1 MYEDVSAVTK
11 VSFNNANF
19 AYSVLT
25 SHVLSGMED
34 KSRAPVHY
42 RAKYR
47 AEPLKDTS
55 IFIGRL
61 RFRLQP
67 VQSHIFIWIA

>member
-11 VSFNNANF
+11 VGFNNANTS
-19 AYSVLT
+19 YSVLT
-25 SHVLSGMED
+25 RCVLSGMED
-34 KSRAPVHY
+34 KSRAPFHH

-47 AEPLKDTS
+47 AEPLKDTF

-61 RFRLQP
+61 
-67 VQSHIFIWIA
+67 

>member
-11 VSFNNANF
+11 VGFNNANTAF
-19 AYSVLT
+19 SVLT
-25 SHVLSGMED
+25 RRVLSGMED
-34 KSRAPVHY
+34 KSRAPFHR

-61 RFRLQP
+61 
-67 VQSHIFIWIA
+67 